1 MLFLAFY
8 GYVNENIISL
18 QMEVFYLLKQA
29 FATFKIVFKGS

>member
-18 QMEVFYLLKQA
+18 SMEIFYLLKQA
-29 FATFKIVFKGS
+29 SATFKIVFKGS